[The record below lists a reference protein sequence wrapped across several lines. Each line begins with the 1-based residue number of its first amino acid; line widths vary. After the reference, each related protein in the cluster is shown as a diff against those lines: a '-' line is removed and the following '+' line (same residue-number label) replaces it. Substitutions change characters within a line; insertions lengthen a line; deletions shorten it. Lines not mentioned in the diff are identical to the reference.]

1 MYELDNY
8 TKIINEAYEKYEN
21 GKITLEQKNSIIS
34 NIKIEKIKH
43 KIDKLNKKIE
53 KYRETA
59 EKNNKEMKDKCKD
72 VSPKMADKISGVYL
86 NKALELEL
94 IQAVQH
100 NRFNIIRNGFSN
112 ITNENKHDVIKKE
125 NNEYKEQEDKIKN
138 IKKNYPNKHIEIF
151 PFTLS
156 EIKDKEGRVG
166 NNGDYTYFQKTVNS
180 RIKNEWKIVF
190 DEAYITNVFESTP
203 SNIHSYISHVYDQA
217 FKWIE
222 KELDY
227 QLWLNNHIKSVVNI
241 MITHKNVLYEKYSD
255 IYRSGGYNNP
265 SEEYK
270 KIFSIVYKEYE
281 KSRK

>member
-1 MYELDNY
+1 MYGLDNY

-21 GKITLEQKNSIIS
+21 GEITLEQKNSIIS

-53 KYRETA
+53 KNREIT

-72 VSPKMADKISGVYL
+72 VSLKIADKICGVYL

-138 IKKNYPNKHIEIF
+138 IKKNYSNKHLEIF

-156 EIKDKEGRVG
+156 EIKDNEGRVG

-190 DEAYITNVFESTP
+190 DEDHITNVFESTP

-217 FKWIE
+217 FQWIE

>member
-1 MYELDNY
+1 MYELNNY

-21 GKITLEQKNSIIS
+21 GEITLEQKNSIIS

-53 KYRETA
+53 KNREIT

-72 VSPKMADKISGVYL
+72 VSLKIADKICGVYL

-138 IKKNYPNKHIEIF
+138 IKKNYSNKHLEIF

-156 EIKDKEGRVG
+156 EIKDNEGRVG

-190 DEAYITNVFESTP
+190 DEDHITNVFESTP

-217 FKWIE
+217 FQWIE

-241 MITHKNVLYEKYSD
+241 MITHKNVLYEKYPD
-255 IYRSGGYNNP
+255 IYRNRGYNNP

>member
-1 MYELDNY
+1 MYDLNNY
-8 TKIINEAYEKYEN
+8 TKIINEVYEKYEN
-21 GKITLEQKNSIIS
+21 GEITLEQKNSIIS

-53 KYRETA
+53 KNREIT

-72 VSPKMADKISGVYL
+72 VSLKIADKICGVYL

-138 IKKNYPNKHIEIF
+138 IKKNYSNKHLEIF

-156 EIKDKEGRVG
+156 EIKDNEGRVG

-217 FKWIE
+217 FQWIE

-227 QLWLNNHIKSVVNI
+227 HLWLNNHIKSVVNI

>member
-1 MYELDNY
+1 MYGLDNY

-21 GKITLEQKNSIIS
+21 GEITLEQKNSIIS

-53 KYRETA
+53 KNREIT

-72 VSPKMADKISGVYL
+72 VSLKIADKICGVYL

-138 IKKNYPNKHIEIF
+138 IKKNYSNKHLEIF

-156 EIKDKEGRVG
+156 EIKDNEGRVG

-190 DEAYITNVFESTP
+190 DEDHITNVFESTP

-217 FKWIE
+217 FQWIE

-241 MITHKNVLYEKYSD
+241 MITHKNVLYEKYPD
-255 IYRSGGYNNP
+255 IYRNRGYNNP

>member
-1 MYELDNY
+1 
-8 TKIINEAYEKYEN
+8 
-21 GKITLEQKNSIIS
+21 
-34 NIKIEKIKH
+34 
-43 KIDKLNKKIE
+43 
-53 KYRETA
+53 
-59 EKNNKEMKDKCKD
+59 MKDKCKD
-72 VSPKMADKISGVYL
+72 VSLKIADKICGVYL

-138 IKKNYPNKHIEIF
+138 IKKNYSNKHLEIF

-156 EIKDKEGRVG
+156 EIKDNEGRVG

-217 FKWIE
+217 FQWIE

-227 QLWLNNHIKSVVNI
+227 HLWLNNHIKSVVNI

>member
-1 MYELDNY
+1 MYDLNNY
-8 TKIINEAYEKYEN
+8 TKIINEVYEKYEN
-21 GKITLEQKNSIIS
+21 GEITLEQKNSIIS

-53 KYRETA
+53 KNREIT

-72 VSPKMADKISGVYL
+72 VSLKIADKICGVYL

-138 IKKNYPNKHIEIF
+138 IKKNYSNKHLEIF

-156 EIKDKEGRVG
+156 EIKDNEGRVG

-190 DEAYITNVFESTP
+190 DEDHITNVFESTP

>member
-138 IKKNYPNKHIEIF
+138 IKKNYSNKHLEIF

-156 EIKDKEGRVG
+156 EIKDNEGRVG

-190 DEAYITNVFESTP
+190 DEDHITNVFESTP

-217 FKWIE
+217 FQWIE

-241 MITHKNVLYEKYSD
+241 MITHKNVLYEKYPD
-255 IYRSGGYNNP
+255 IYRNRGYNNP

>member
-1 MYELDNY
+1 MYDLNNY
-8 TKIINEAYEKYEN
+8 TKIINEAYEKYEK
-21 GKITLEQKNSIIS
+21 GEITLEQKNSIIS

-43 KIDKLNKKIE
+43 KIDKLNKKIA
-53 KYRETA
+53 KNREIT

-72 VSPKMADKISGVYL
+72 VSLKIADKICGVYL

-94 IQAVQH
+94 IQEVQH

-138 IKKNYPNKHIEIF
+138 IKKNYSNKHLEIF

-156 EIKDKEGRVG
+156 EIKDNEGRVG

-190 DEAYITNVFESTP
+190 DEDHITNVFESTP

-217 FKWIE
+217 FQWIE

-255 IYRSGGYNNP
+255 IYRSLGYNNP

-281 KSRK
+281 KGRK

>member
-1 MYELDNY
+1 MYGLDNY
-8 TKIINEAYEKYEN
+8 TKIINEAYEKYEK
-21 GKITLEQKNSIIS
+21 GEITLEQKNSIIS

-53 KYRETA
+53 KNKEIT

-72 VSPKMADKISGVYL
+72 VSLKIADKICGVYL

-138 IKKNYPNKHIEIF
+138 IKKNYSNKHLEIF

-156 EIKDKEGRVG
+156 EIKDNEGRVG

-190 DEAYITNVFESTP
+190 DEDHITNVFESTP

-217 FKWIE
+217 FQWIE

-241 MITHKNVLYEKYSD
+241 MITHKNVLYEKYPD
-255 IYRSGGYNNP
+255 IYRNRGYNNP